1 MNGLLETLST
11 NHLIIIPFVILA
23 VIFAKTKLGWILL
36 ALGPVL
42 ELAVVMETYIMLIQ
56 AHYTNAVAVHL
67 APIVLLTIAGAVIIK
82 LRRSRTEPRRKKQPQ
97 VTRPEAPLPAQPPV
111 QEEPA
116 VLPMEEQPQPPVQE
130 PAAPEAPVFEL
141 PKEPLPPQLPRE
153 EPILPPQPPVE
164 KPAAP
169 AELSRESTLPLNMN
183 IPVQPQIP
191 QVLLRLTSG
200 PLAGTNFQCEEG
212 ATVIMGRDP
221 SRCNLQLK
229 QYGTVSGVHCRVDI
243 GRQYLVVTD
252 LHSSNG
258 TYVNGTRLTPGQSV
272 KAGNGSTI
280 VLADANCTFRVQY

>member
-1 MNGLLETLST
+1 MNEVLDFLST

-42 ELAVVMETYIMLIQ
+42 ELAAVMETYSILIR

-82 LRRSRTEPRRKKQPQ
+82 LRRSKTEPRKQAQ
-97 VTRPEAPLPAQPPV
+97 VTRPEAPLPVQPPV
-111 QEEPA
+111 QAEPDA
-116 VLPMEEQPQPPVQE
+116 LPVVEQPQPLVQE
-130 PAAPEAPVFEL
+130 PAVPQETPVFEL
-141 PKEPLPPQLPRE
+141 PQEPLPPQPPRE

-164 KPAAP
+164 QPAAEP
-169 AELSRESTLPLNMN
+169 ARESTLPLNMN
-183 IPVQPQIP
+183 LPVQPQIP

-212 ATVIMGRDP
+212 ATVIIGRDP

-229 QYGTVSGVHCRVDI
+229 QYATVSGVHCRVDI

-272 KAGNGSTI
+272 RIGNGSTI

>member
-1 MNGLLETLST
+1 MDNVLEFLST

-23 VIFAKTKLGWILL
+23 VIFARTKLGWILL

-42 ELAVVMETYIMLIQ
+42 ELAVVMETYLMLVK

-67 APIVLLTIAGAVIIK
+67 TPIVLLTIAGAVIIK
-82 LRRSRTEPRRKKQPQ
+82 LRRGKKKAPRKQ
-97 VTRPEAPLPAQPPV
+97 VTRPEPPMAVPFPVEETPAQIPV
-111 QEEPA
+111 VEQPQPVIQEPA
-116 VLPMEEQPQPPVQE
+116 APQPPVQ
-130 PAAPEAPVFEL
+130 
-141 PKEPLPPQLPRE
+141 
-153 EPILPPQPPVE
+153 

-169 AELSRESTLPLNMN
+169 AAPARESTLPLNMN
-183 IPVQPQIP
+183 IPPQPQIP

-229 QYGTVSGVHCRVDI
+229 QYSTVSGVHCRVDI
-243 GRQYLVVTD
+243 HPQYLVVTD

>member
-1 MNGLLETLST
+1 MNEVLDFLST

-42 ELAVVMETYIMLIQ
+42 ELAAVMETYSILIR

-67 APIVLLTIAGAVIIK
+67 TPIILLTIAGAVIIK
-82 LRRSRTEPRRKKQPQ
+82 LRRSKVDSRSKKQPQ
-97 VTRPEAPLPAQPPV
+97 VTRPEAPLPMQPPV
-111 QEEPA
+111 QEAPA
-116 VLPMEEQPQPPVQE
+116 ALPVEEQPQPLVQE
-130 PAAPEAPVFEL
+130 PAVPQEAPVFEL
-141 PKEPLPPQLPRE
+141 PQEPLPPQMPRE

-164 KPAAP
+164 KPAAEP
-169 AELSRESTLPLNMN
+169 ARESTLPLNMN
-183 IPVQPQIP
+183 LPVQPQIP

>member
-1 MNGLLETLST
+1 MDNVLEFLST

-23 VIFAKTKLGWILL
+23 VIFARTKLGWILL

-42 ELAVVMETYIMLIQ
+42 ELAVVMETYLMLVK

-67 APIVLLTIAGAVIIK
+67 TPIVLLTIAGAVIIK
-82 LRRSRTEPRRKKQPQ
+82 LRRGKKKAPRKQ
-97 VTRPEAPLPAQPPV
+97 VTRPEPPMAVPFPVEETPAQIPV
-111 QEEPA
+111 
-116 VLPMEEQPQPPVQE
+116 VEQPQPVIQE
-130 PAAPEAPVFEL
+130 PAAPQEEPVLEL
-141 PKEPLPPQLPRE
+141 PREPLPPQLPRE
-153 EPILPPQPPVE
+153 EPILPPQPPVQ

-169 AELSRESTLPLNMN
+169 AAPAQESTLPLNMD
-183 IPVQPQIP
+183 IPPQPQIP

-229 QYGTVSGVHCRVDI
+229 QYSTVSCVHCRVDI
-243 GRQYLVVTD
+243 HPQYLVVTD